1 MSAVCVVYRVL
12 VCWSGYKDRVP
23 YVGRNLTVS
32 LTMAQSYIASG
43 EVVELQEATE
53 GYPKCKKR

>member
-1 MSAVCVVYRVL
+1 MVYRVL